1 MYFIHLKTAIR
12 TNCFPIL
19 CQTFKI
25 DNRDSSQLQGILKFN
40 IIFLAVR
47 LELKDDF
54 ELSSKL
60 KDNILRLEP
69 IKATFNLDLDHP
81 YRG

>member
-1 MYFIHLKTAIR
+1 MDFMHLKTAIEA
-12 TNCFPIL
+12 NCFLIL

-25 DNRDSSQLQGILKFN
+25 ENRDSSQLQGILKFN
-40 IIFLAVR
+40 IIFLVAC

-54 ELSSKL
+54 ELSFKL